1 MITLICITVLSC
13 YLLWL
18 SAGEKKPYHPDDM
31 LWVMY
36 IANREMRVKE
46 NGTS

>member
-1 MITLICITVLSC
+1 MK
-13 YLLWL
+13 WF
-18 SAGEKKPYHPDDM
+18 KKKQHNPMDM

-46 NGTS
+46 NATG

>member
-1 MITLICITVLSC
+1 MK
-13 YLLWL
+13 WF
-18 SAGEKKPYHPDDM
+18 KKKNHNPMDM

-46 NGTS
+46 NAAG

>member
-1 MITLICITVLSC
+1 MSRF
-13 YLLWL
+13 
-18 SAGEKKPYHPDDM
+18 KKKGHNPMDM

-46 NGTS
+46 NATG

>member
-1 MITLICITVLSC
+1 MK
-13 YLLWL
+13 WF
-18 SAGEKKPYHPDDM
+18 KKKNHNPMDM

-46 NGTS
+46 NATG

>member
-1 MITLICITVLSC
+1 MK
-13 YLLWL
+13 WF
-18 SAGEKKPYHPDDM
+18 KKKEHNPMDM

-46 NGTS
+46 NATG